1 MQTLDQQQQN
11 ALTRE
16 TVRQTPLSDPLFDCI
31 NTYHVYLSN
40 EERAKAG
47 ELSEA
52 IFEPDFSLQLVAAVD
67 ICDFVPNM
75 PRWNIDHLIKRGQED
90 PYDHAFIESLIIFYR
105 VLHLRQ
111 EDKTATSEEISAA
124 EKGLGRRLMSALSF
138 ADQAPDGIEIPLR
151 W

>member
-11 ALTRE
+11 TLTRE

-31 NTYHVYLSN
+31 NTYHVYLSDADR
-40 EERAKAG
+40 EKAA
-47 ELSEA
+47 ELSES

-75 PRWNIDHLIKRGQED
+75 PRWIIDHLIKRGQED
-90 PYDHAFIESLIIFYR
+90 PYDHAFIESILIFYR

-111 EDKTATSEEISAA
+111 EDKTATESEIHTA
-124 EKGLGRRLMSALSF
+124 EKGLGRRLIAALSF
-138 ADQAPDGIEIPLR
+138 ADQEPEGIEVPLR
-151 W
+151 V